1 MTLGCIREE
10 IPMAP
15 RGEKNVGLSLAAAG
29 AGIMGASVVF
39 GLTTASGAVDWV
51 EVLTATAG
59 MIMVLTGLVRFWR
72 PGTPHTG

>member
-1 MTLGCIREE
+1 
-10 IPMAP
+10 MAP

-59 MIMVLTGLVRFWR
+59 MIMVLTGLIRFWR